1 MNTRTMSHTSDPATS
16 ATAASQVNPH
26 DTLRLKHAII
36 DMLEQRPLTADE
48 MTTIYYRFGEESDWP
63 YVLDAHNI
71 KRRLSELHKR
81 HHVIRESGLTR
92 PSRMGRAATVWEL
105 ALDADEARAIVNAS

>member
-1 MNTRTMSHTSDPATS
+1 MNTRTMSHTSDPITS

-26 DTLRLKHAII
+26 DTLRLKLALI
-36 DMLEQRPLTADE
+36 DLLDE
-48 MTTIYYRFGEESDWP
+48 NPRTGDELITSYGYLASVCGWP
-63 YVLDAHNI
+63 TLVDPHSV

-81 HHVIRESGLTR
+81 HAVIRESGLTR

-105 ALDADEARAIVNAS
+105 VVSADEARAVVNAS